1 MNTTNRSRVIRLAEA
16 QLGIPGPAGEH
27 AVLVLQHGTLDVKLS
42 FPECP
47 NQQTPHE
54 QDEVYAEVSYFT
66 TVSGI
71 HSSQATFSSWLREPS
86 IGSRTLPRTSPCG
99 GYSTARA
106 AARFQHRVW

>member
-27 AVLVLQHGTLDVKLS
+27 AALVLQHGTLDVKLS

-47 NQQTPHE
+47 NQQTRTNKTTSTLSSA
-54 QDEVYAEVSYFT
+54 AEVSYFT

-71 HSSQATFSSWLREPS
+71 HSSQATFCSWLREPS
-86 IGSRTLPRTSPCG
+86 IVSRTLPRTSACG
-99 GYSTARA
+99 GYSTAHA
-106 AARFQHRVW
+106 AAR